1 MLAFHPIRLED
12 KAEAEACLFKQNY
25 RLCEHCFTD
34 LFIWK
39 DHYNTQICIHE
50 GYLLIKM
57 ETFPDKT
64 PMYLA
69 PIGSGDLKKV
79 MLDLEADAAERGIPF
94 TLCCIPE
101 DMIQEFEAV
110 LPGYYVISDY
120 IDGADYIY
128 DVNKMATLSG
138 KNCSPSGILSIASKR
153 PMTDVGPMK
162 RSPMQTSRRPMI
174 FTFTGHKTVT
184 TVRTA

>member
-12 KAEAEACLFKQNY
+12 KTEAEACLSKQNY

-39 DHYNTQICIHE
+39 DHYNTQICVHE

-69 PIGSGDLKKV
+69 PIGSGDLKRV
-79 MLDLEADAAERGIPF
+79 MLDLEADAEERGIPF

-101 DMIQEFEAV
+101 DMIAEFEAV
-110 LPGYYVISDY
+110 LP
-120 IDGADYIY
+120 
-128 DVNKMATLSG
+128 LSL
-138 KNCSPSGILSIASKR
+138 IHI
-153 PMTDVGPMK
+153 
-162 RSPMQTSRRPMI
+162 
-174 FTFTGHKTVT
+174 
-184 TVRTA
+184 